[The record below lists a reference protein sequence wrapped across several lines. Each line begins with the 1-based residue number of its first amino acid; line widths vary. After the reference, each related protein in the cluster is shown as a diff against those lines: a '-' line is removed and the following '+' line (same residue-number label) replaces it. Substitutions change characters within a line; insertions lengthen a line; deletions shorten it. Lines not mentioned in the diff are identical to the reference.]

1 MWKERIGNFL
11 SSIPTDFPNLFWLVK
26 WLRVHKVFKSKNR
39 TRNGKPCSR
48 SSPTNGKYEMDYTS
62 KSPCCHHLAYN
73 GEGTSMHKERHC
85 TNTEAGQFVLLIL
98 NIKDKK
104 NYHHVK
110 IEGLF
115 CM

>member
-48 SSPTNGKYEMDYTS
+48 SSPTNGNMKWTLLPKVHAVIIWPIMG
-62 KSPCCHHLAYN
+62 KAHQ
-73 GEGTSMHKERHC
+73 C
-85 TNTEAGQFVLLIL
+85 T
-98 NIKDKK
+98 KK
-104 NYHHVK
+104 GIAPIPRQVN
-110 IEGLF
+110 L
-115 CM
+115 C